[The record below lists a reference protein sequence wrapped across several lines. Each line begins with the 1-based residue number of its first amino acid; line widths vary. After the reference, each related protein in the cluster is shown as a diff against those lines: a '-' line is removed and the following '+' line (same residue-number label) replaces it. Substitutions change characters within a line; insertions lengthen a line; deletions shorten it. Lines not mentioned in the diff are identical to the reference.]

1 MIIIKMDIVSAVE
14 EKRKIVILII
24 SSSDVPEYAEMK
36 RLSHTY
42 YSLFPNDIRFFYI
55 EARDQE
61 EESVEDGN
69 TLYLK
74 GTESVIPGIYLK
86 TMKALQHIQSNY
98 NYDFVLRTN
107 LSSFF
112 NIPHVIQY
120 FQNKPLQR
128 FAGGYPVFW
137 FTSGTCICF
146 SRDVGELLTQ
156 TSPGAKHPLKL
167 VVLGGLHPLCEGI
180 LPSDQDIQYGDNTH
194 DDVLISRLLDER
206 QITRQ
211 GMEPFDVKY
220 FEQGY
225 CKEHVQN
232 LTEDEVNHIL
242 FYRCKN
248 ENRMDDVRYFQDLLQ
263 RIYHC

>member
-24 SSSDVPEYAEMK
+24 SSFDLHEYAEMK

-55 EARDQE
+55 ESRDQE

-69 TLYLK
+69 ILYLK

-120 FQNKPLQR
+120 FQTKPLQR

-137 FTSGTCICF
+137 FTSGTFICF

-156 TSPGAKHPLKL
+156 
-167 VVLGGLHPLCEGI
+167 
-180 LPSDQDIQYGDNTH
+180 DIRYGDDTH
-194 DDVLISRLLDER
+194 DDVLISRLLDEK

-211 GMEPFDVKY
+211 GMEPFDVRY
-220 FEQGY
+220 FLNGY

-248 ENRMDDVRYFQDLLQ
+248 KNRMDDVRYFQDLLQ

>member
-1 MIIIKMDIVSAVE
+1 MIIIKMDNIVSVE

-24 SSSDVPEYAEMK
+24 SSFDLHEYAEMK

-107 LSSFF
+107 LSSIF

-137 FTSGTCICF
+137 FTSGTFICF

-156 TSPGAKHPLKL
+156 
-167 VVLGGLHPLCEGI
+167 
-180 LPSDQDIQYGDNTH
+180 DIRYGDDTH

-211 GMEPFDVKY
+211 GMEPFDVRY
-220 FEQGY
+220 FLQGY

-248 ENRMDDVRYFQDLLQ
+248 KNRMDDVRYFQDLLQ